1 MGWRVGSRT
10 SAAEEPSLLL
20 HPQSRSWLLI
30 MTGRLETRGG
40 CQEALQLPART
51 AALWVSG
58 SPGDTGGR
66 LSLAMETGTSGGRE
80 MVAGRSDVPKARQ
93 DIGSGPD
100 TGTQWESAPRPQRRG
115 LGEGMCFS

>member
-10 SAAEEPSLLL
+10 SVAEEPSLLL

-40 CQEALQLPART
+40 CQEALQFSAPT
-51 AALWVSG
+51 AAPWVPG

-80 MVAGRSDVPKARQ
+80 TVAGRSDMPKARQ
-93 DIGSGPD
+93 DIGSTPD
-100 TGTQWESAPRPQRRG
+100 TGTPWDSAPSPQHRG